1 MQQIDAIRRTQRQ
14 KGNASQLN
22 LFGMFVFG
30 ALALGILNL
39 LLLLGL
45 FATLNRLSQKAPPS
59 LVQTVDGRSIV
70 TNAMESKDR
79 TPIVIRRFTIDTL
92 TMLLSASGK
101 LPPTADKPTIQ
112 TADAGIA
119 IRLPNKTERRV
130 STSTW
135 QSSFALSE
143 DFRASALQGIS
154 ELMVPEAFTGQ
165 AQVILVPQTLS
176 EPEKIGEGQ
185 WKVNLI
191 ANLVTIAAGNPQGIT
206 VPFNKEIFLRAI
218 DTPPPNDVTTPLQRA
233 VYQVRSS
240 GLEIYGMR
248 DYTPG
253 NMKK

>member
-1 MQQIDAIRRTQRQ
+1 MQQLDAIRRSQRQ

-22 LFGMFVFG
+22 LFGMFVFS
-30 ALALGILNL
+30 ALGLGILNL

-45 FATLNRLSQKAPPS
+45 FVSMNRLSQKAPPS
-59 LVQTVDGRSIV
+59 LVQTVDGRSLV
-70 TNAMESKDR
+70 TNAMESKER

-101 LPPTADKPTIQ
+101 LPPTADKPNVQTI
-112 TADAGIA
+112 DAGIA
-119 IRLPNKTERRV
+119 IRLPNQTERKV

-165 AQVILVPQTLS
+165 AQVVLIPQTLS

-185 WKVNLI
+185 WKVNMI

-206 VPFNKEIFLRAI
+206 IPFNKEIFLRAV
-218 DTPPPNDVTTPLQRA
+218 DTPPPSDVSTPLQKA
-233 VYQVRSS
+233 IYQVRSS
-240 GLEIYGMR
+240 GIEIYGMR
-248 DYTPG
+248 DYSPG

>member
-1 MQQIDAIRRTQRQ
+1 MQQLDAIRRSQRQ

-22 LFGMFVFG
+22 LFGMFVFS
-30 ALALGILNL
+30 ALGLGILNL
-39 LLLLGL
+39 LILLGL
-45 FATLNRLSQKAPPS
+45 FASLNRLSQKAPPS

-79 TPIVIRRFTIDTL
+79 TPIVIRRFTIDTM

-101 LPPTADKPTIQ
+101 LPPTADKPNPS
-112 TADAGIA
+112 ADAGVA
-119 IRLPNKTERRV
+119 IRLPNQTERRV

-165 AQVILVPQTLS
+165 AQVVLIPQTLS

-191 ANLVTIAAGNPQGIT
+191 ANLVTIASGNPQGIT
-206 VPFNKEIFLRAI
+206 VPFNKEIFLRAV
-218 DTPPPNDVTTPLQRA
+218 DTPPPSDVTTPLQKA

-240 GLEIYGMR
+240 GIEIYGMR
-248 DYTPG
+248 DYSPG

>member
-1 MQQIDAIRRTQRQ
+1 MQQLDAIRRSQRQ

-22 LFGMFVFG
+22 LFGMFVFSTLG
-30 ALALGILNL
+30 LGILNL
-39 LLLLGL
+39 LILIAL
-45 FATLNRLSQKAPPS
+45 FASMNRLSQKAPPS

-79 TPIVIRRFTIDTL
+79 TPIVIRRFTIDTM

-101 LPPTADKPTIQ
+101 LPPTADKPNPS
-112 TADAGIA
+112 ADAGVA
-119 IRLPNKTERRV
+119 IRLPNQTERRV

-165 AQVILVPQTLS
+165 AQVVLIPQTLS

-185 WKVNLI
+185 WKVNMI
-191 ANLVTIAAGNPQGIT
+191 ANLVTIASGNPQGIT
-206 VPFNKEIFLRAI
+206 VPFNKEIFLRAV
-218 DTPPPNDVTTPLQRA
+218 DTPPPSDVTTPLQKA

-240 GLEIYGMR
+240 GIEIYGMR
-248 DYTPG
+248 DYSPG
-253 NMKK
+253 NLKK